1 MKYIKLRI
9 WWSDKKKKKK
19 IAYVISSIAA
29 YVALVFLVLQL
40 AGVWDY
46 GWAVMLPC
54 WVVAGLA
61 NAVENWNTHRKSAIS
76 HLCVVAVMIVFVI
89 VIMLIPD

>member
-9 WWSDKKKKKK
+9 WWSDKTTSEK

-46 GWAVMLPC
+46 GLAATLPC
-54 WVVAGLA
+54 WVVANLA
-61 NAVENWNTHRKSAIS
+61 CVFEDWNVHRKSAIS
-76 HLCVVAVMIVFVI
+76 RLCWMALAIVFVI